1 MFPSF
6 LAAYLQA
13 LGYESSRREQF
24 DLNFSKG
31 KAILQ
36 SGQNQA
42 LESELVSSL
51 PVPKLF
57 CLVQL
62 CWHSVPTGGQ

>member
-6 LAAYLQA
+6 PAAYLQA
-13 LGYESSRREQF
+13 LGYESSRQEQF

-31 KAILQ
+31 KAVLR
-36 SGQNQA
+36 SGQNQV

-51 PVPKLF
+51 L
-57 CLVQL
+57 CLSY
-62 CWHSVPTGGQ
+62 SV